1 MTSDLQSVTAFGRQ
15 MIARSKEL
23 VEQKYCI
30 ANGYPYDAKVQLVYK
45 HTCIYRYI
53 ICTRTIKYM
62 EHYLERKE
70 KGKNN
75 NLNSLEK

>member
-30 ANGYPYDAKVQLVYK
+30 ANGYPYDAKVHVHAFTCTALRASAFVYSAMYN
-45 HTCIYRYI
+45 II
-53 ICTRTIKYM
+53 ICI
-62 EHYLERKE
+62 L
-70 KGKNN
+70 
-75 NLNSLEK
+75 